1 MNEVARTEFTYEL
14 VSLTPVIGWRAVY
27 RPCIEGREIFT
38 RDIFALGL
46 AKVFSQEFDWRGHV
60 QGSRKEERTDVV
72 GVRFIAVGVDA
83 QFSIVNESDD
93 FVGLVAPEN
102 SLAAFCRAHG
112 LPTPG
117 AA

>member
-1 MNEVARTEFTYEL
+1 MSEDARTEFTYEL

-27 RPCIEGREIFT
+27 RPCIEGGEIFT
-38 RDIFALGL
+38 CDIFALGL
-46 AKVFSQEFDWRGHV
+46 AKVFSREFDWRGHV

-72 GVRFIAVGVDA
+72 GVRFSAGACA
-83 QFSIVNESDD
+83 QFDIVNASDD
-93 FVGLVAPEN
+93 FVGLIAPEN